1 MDDLSDTQRKTIVD
15 EGLQVD
21 GLKRVV
27 KRESGNES
35 IRVIGDKETAV
46 ERKGGNDE
54 ILA

>member
-1 MDDLSDTQRKTIVD
+1 MGDLSDTQRKTIVD
-15 EGLQVD
+15 EGLQVE

-27 KRESGNES
+27 KSESGNES
-35 IRVIGDKETAV
+35 RASGENKTVV